1 MNLGSMV
8 AGIILANLI
17 APAYALSLKLSPEV
31 DLLVVDGRQVS
42 GPILK
47 GADSLELDAGQHQIL
62 FQITKNL
69 PASVET
75 SNVYHSPPI
84 IVAFNAKSL
93 HSVSISLPALTSA
106 QEGRDFSK
114 NMNIAL
120 IDEKGNKVDY
130 RQDRLSGINIKSVQ
144 NFEAAMTQYNLS
156 GQTASVPAFALTEKS
171 SMTLNAKNVDPTTL
185 SQMERSTVQQA
196 FSLWSLLQHNPRS
209 SSDAGHWFSAQ

>member
-62 FQITKNL
+62 FQISKNL
-69 PASVET
+69 PVSTET
-75 SNVYHSPPI
+75 PHVYHSPPI

-93 HSVSISLPALTSA
+93 HSVSISLPALTNA

-130 RQDRLSGINIKSVQ
+130 RQDRLSGINVNSIQ

-156 GQTASVPAFALTEKS
+156 GQTASVPAFALTKKS
-171 SMTLNAKNVDPTTL
+171 SMTLNAKNVDNTTL
-185 SQMERSTVQQA
+185 SQAERATGQQA
-196 FSLWSLLQHNPRS
+196 FSLWALLQHNPRS
-209 SSDAGHWFSAQ
+209 SSDAGKWFSAQ